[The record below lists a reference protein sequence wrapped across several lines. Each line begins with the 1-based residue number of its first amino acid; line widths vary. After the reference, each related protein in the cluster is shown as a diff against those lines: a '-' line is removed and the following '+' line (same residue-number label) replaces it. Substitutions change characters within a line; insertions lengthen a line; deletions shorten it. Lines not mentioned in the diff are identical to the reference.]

1 MKKYLMKAITV
12 CVIMVVFVCS
22 TFCVSAIESPDVI
35 IDFNDGTSF
44 GFIPPGDLN
53 ADGKTSADDLVII
66 RSILL
71 NTSKD
76 IYSEVYAEM
85 GSKAKFSDAN
95 GDTKID
101 IRDLVRAKKC
111 ASKIFIDSEAG
122 TNGSAAMNINGNVAY
137 SKTLSDSL
145 QSDKYYQISFSYKAD
160 EELVLTIKGISNQV
174 YTFKSKQST
183 DWQLKTYLF
192 ATAEEFVSDTNI
204 ELQICGIGVVDDI
217 NITPCNI
224 DNDISDIW

>member
-1 MKKYLMKAITV
+1 
-12 CVIMVVFVCS
+12 
-22 TFCVSAIESPDVI
+22 
-35 IDFNDGTSF
+35 
-44 GFIPPGDLN
+44 
-53 ADGKTSADDLVII
+53 
-66 RSILL
+66 
-71 NTSKD
+71 
-76 IYSEVYAEM
+76 M